1 MTGPVP
7 DLLALAHDDLT
18 VARRDRDGGFPRH
31 AVSRAYYAAFHA
43 AVAALAVK
51 GERPKTHAG
60 VRTRFGALFVQD
72 GPFEKRHSRTLDE
85 LARLRNDA
93 DYHVGR
99 EIKDEAVREAV
110 TDAETFVADVSAWVE
125 AS

>member
-31 AVSRAYYAAFHA
+31 AASRAYYAVSHA

-60 VRTRFGALFVQD
+60 VRTRFGAVFVQG
-72 GPFEKRHSRTLDE
+72 GPFEKRHSQTLDE

-93 DYHVGR
+93 DYNVGR
-99 EIKDEAVREAV
+99 AVEDSAAREAV
-110 TDAETFVADVSAWVE
+110 AGAEAFVADVSAWVE
-125 AS
+125 AQ

>member
-1 MTGPVP
+1 MTGSVP
-7 DLLALAHDDLT
+7 DLLALAHDDLV
-18 VARRDRDGGFPRH
+18 VARRDRDGGFSRH
-31 AVSRAYYAAFHA
+31 AASRAYYAVFHA
-43 AVAALAVK
+43 AVAALAAR

-60 VRTRFGALFVQD
+60 VRTRFGALFVQG

-99 EIKDEAVREAV
+99 EVGADAAREAV
-110 TDAETFVADVSAWVE
+110 ADAEAFVADVAAWVE
-125 AS
+125 AQ